1 MAGINIGKAPKDIA
15 VLPFFAAGAVF
26 FLLLAVL
33 LFIAAP
39 DLTGH
44 YFSPRILALVHTA
57 ALGWG
62 TMIIFGAAYQLL
74 PVICERDLFSSPLA
88 FISFLF
94 LTAGSLL
101 LIGTFWFFKTGGIM
115 VTGGSLI
122 FIAALLYSINVWKTA
137 RSCDRYAIA
146 KCFILSSSLWLL
158 LTIGIGLL
166 LAVNLAF
173 PFFDKSHLEILKLH
187 AHAGLAGWFL
197 QLITGVS
204 IKLVPMFL
212 LGKSQKDKL
221 LRAALIL
228 QNAGLILF
236 LTDGYFFG
244 ISIRTLL
251 YATLLIAGIIC
262 WMLYIADVY
271 RRRVKKKTDMAMKH
285 VPVSFVFLLISLL
298 LVPVVFY
305 KGGTAAVVYGTCIF
319 MGWITALILGK
330 TFKTL
335 PFIVWNSHYKN
346 LNGKV
351 KIPLPKDLY
360 SFTLLK
366 YQYWLYII
374 SMPLLLIGL
383 VFASLI
389 IIRISLF
396 IWTVMAIIYLQNVLK
411 ILFHQTRIYDGNIN
425 R

>member
-1 MAGINIGKAPKDIA
+1 
-15 VLPFFAAGAVF
+15 
-26 FLLLAVL
+26 
-33 LFIAAP
+33 
-39 DLTGH
+39 
-44 YFSPRILALVHTA
+44 
-57 ALGWG
+57 
-62 TMIIFGAAYQLL
+62 
-74 PVICERDLFSSPLA
+74 
-88 FISFLF
+88 
-94 LTAGSLL
+94 
-101 LIGTFWFFKTGGIM
+101 M
-115 VTGGSLI
+115 VTGGSLV
-122 FIAALLYSINVWKTA
+122 FLAAVLYSVNVWKTA

-146 KCFILSSSLWLL
+146 KCFILSSSLWFL

-251 YATLLIAGIIC
+251 YAALLIAGIIC

-285 VPVSFVFLLISLL
+285 VPLSFIFLIISLL

-383 VFASLI
+383 VFTSLI
-389 IIRISLF
+389 IIRVSLF

>member
-44 YFSPRILALVHTA
+44 YFSPHILALVHTA

-115 VTGGSLI
+115 VTGGSLV
-122 FIAALLYSINVWKTA
+122 FIAAVLYSVNVWKTA

-173 PFFDKSHLEILKLH
+173 PFFDKNHLEILKLH

-285 VPVSFVFLLISLL
+285 VPLSFIFLIISLL

-383 VFASLI
+383 VFTSLI